1 MDFDELLNKY
11 LQLKEENQM
20 LRKVLERLNSLHDTD
35 FQKSNSDFLH
45 IEQQAI
51 ANPNKLEIFDK
62 KATEIVNKRSS
73 SAEKIEL
80 FMSLFRGRE
89 DVYANRWENKKQ
101 HTSGYSPA
109 CANEW
114 TPGICLK
121 PKIKCSACN
130 HKSYLKLDKQIIDNH
145 LRGNVVAG
153 VYPMLPDETCW
164 FLAIDFDDDGWKKD
178 ISALAEVCSKFEIP
192 VAIERSRSGNG
203 VHAWYFFDQP
213 VQASLA
219 RKFGSAM
226 LTYTMNQRHEITFKS
241 YDRFFP
247 NQDTM
252 PKGGFGNLI
261 ALPLQKAARENN
273 NSVFIDDDFQSYEDQ
288 WSFLSSIKK
297 LTEDNIES
305 LITKLWKG
313 NELGT
318 LKEDTEEKSK
328 PWETSKV
335 ILQNK
340 DFPDTVEIVKANM
353 LFIPKVG
360 ISQKALNRIKRL
372 AAFKNPEFYKA
383 QAMRLSTFN
392 KPRIISCADET
403 EDYLC
408 LPRGCETDLRN
419 LLKEINVKT
428 DLVCKTNTGRKID
441 VSFNGTLR
449 DDQPAAVGELLA
461 HNTGVLCGTTAFGKT
476 VAAIKII
483 AERKVNT
490 LILVN
495 KVSLVNQWKEK
506 LNEFLTINE
515 TVEPEKQSKTNHKNI
530 IGQIGDG
537 KQNRTGII
545 DIAIMQSLTRAGE
558 VKEYVKDYGMV
569 IVDECH
575 HVPAFS
581 FEMILKNVN
590 AEFVYGLS
598 ATPERKDGH
607 HPIIF
612 MHCGPIR
619 FRDDAKKQ
627 AEKRPF
633 EHYIIPR
640 FTGFR
645 IHSLTE
651 KTEKDWTINELYAAV
666 VTNETRNQQ
675 IIDDVIESHKNGRN
689 CLVLT
694 ERVEHVKILS
704 TEIGKTIP
712 VVISVTGG
720 MGIKETREILEKI
733 TTAPTDKP
741 IILVATGRFI
751 GEGFDEPRLD
761 TLFLAMPISWK
772 GTLQQY
778 AGRLHRLFAGKNE
791 VLIYDYADIH
801 VQVFEKMYNKRLSG
815 YASIGYK
822 AKGES
827 FANRKPSNE
836 NGNVDIIFDKSNFL
850 PVFSNDIL
858 NANSEILIVS
868 PFVTKRRTHQ
878 MMRELEIAL
887 DRKVNVTVV
896 TRPASDFTNKDLSSW
911 KEAVEQI
918 KTTNIHIIFKSN
930 IHQKF
935 AIFDQ
940 KIVWY
945 GSINLLSYG
954 SAEESMMRIESTK
967 IAYELIGSLEKIK
980 NDTA

>member
-1 MDFDELLNKY
+1 MEFDELMNKF
-11 LQLKEENQM
+11 LLLKEENQL
-20 LRKVLERLNSLHDTD
+20 LRKTIERLKSLHDIDFQESNTD
-35 FQKSNSDFLH
+35 FLYVG
-45 IEQQAI
+45 QQAI
-51 ANPNKLEIFDK
+51 ANTKESEIPK
-62 KATEIVNKRSS
+62 NEEKELVNKHSS
-73 SAEKIEL
+73 STEKIEL
-80 FMSLFRGRE
+80 FMSLFKGRE
-89 DVYANRWENKKQ
+89 DVYAKRWENKKQ
-101 HTSGYSPA
+101 QTSGYSPA

-114 TPGICLK
+114 AQGICLK

-130 HKSYLKLDKQIIDNH
+130 QKNYMKLDKQIIENH
-145 LRGNVVAG
+145 LRGNIVAG
-153 VYPMLPDETCW
+153 VYPLLTDETCW
-164 FLAIDFDDDGWKKD
+164 FLSIDFDDEGWKKD
-178 ISALAEVCSKFEIP
+178 IYVLRKVCSYFDIP
-192 VAIERSRSGNG
+192 VVVERSRSGNG
-203 VHAWYFFDQP
+203 AHAWFFFDQP
-213 VQASLA
+213 VQATLA

-226 LTYTMNQRHEITFKS
+226 LTYAMNQRHEIAFKS
-241 YDRFFP
+241 YDRLFP

-273 NSVFIDDDFQSYEDQ
+273 NSVFIDDDFKPYKDQ
-288 WSFLSSIKK
+288 WAYLSSIRR
-297 LTEDNIES
+297 LTKDNIES
-305 LITKLWKG
+305 LFAKLCKG

-318 LKEDTEEKSK
+318 LKEDTEEMPK

-335 ILQNK
+335 VLQNK
-340 DFPDTVEIVKANM
+340 DFPDSIEIVKANM
-353 LFIPKVG
+353 LFIPKAD

-383 QAMRLSTFN
+383 QAMRLSTFK
-392 KPRIISCADET
+392 KPRIISCSDET
-403 EDYLC
+403 EEYLC
-408 LPRGCETDLRN
+408 LPRGCENELKD
-419 LLKEINVKT
+419 LLKEINVKS
-428 DLVCKTNTGRKID
+428 DWVLKTNSGRQIEVTFK
-441 VSFNGTLR
+441 GTLR
-449 DDQPAAVGELLA
+449 DDQPTAVSEMLA

-483 AERKVNT
+483 AERKINT

-515 TVEPEKQSKTNHKNI
+515 AVESEKQSNKNPKNI

-537 KQNRTGII
+537 KQIRTGII
-545 DIAIMQSLTRAGE
+545 DIAIMQSLTRMGE
-558 VKEYVKDYGMV
+558 VKEFVKDYGMV

-612 MHCGPIR
+612 MHCGPVR

-640 FTGFR
+640 FTSFR
-645 IHSLTE
+645 IHSLNE

-675 IIDDVIESHKNGRN
+675 IIDDVIECHKNGRN

-712 VVISVTGG
+712 DVISVTGG
-720 MGIKETREILEKI
+720 MGTKETRKTLEKI
-733 TTAPTDKP
+733 TTAPADKP
-741 IILVATGRFI
+741 IVLVASGRFI

-791 VLIYDYADIH
+791 ALIYDYVDIH
-801 VQVFEKMYNKRLSG
+801 VQVFEKMYNRRLSG

-822 AKGES
+822 AKGEN
-827 FANRKPSNE
+827 FANLKKTND

-850 PVFSNDIL
+850 PVFLNDIL
-858 NANSEILIVS
+858 NARNEILIVS
-868 PFVTKRRTHQ
+868 PFVTKRRTQQ
-878 MMRELEIAL
+878 MVQELDFAIAI
-887 DRKVNVTVV
+887 KVNITVV

-911 KEAVEQI
+911 NDAIEQL
-918 KTTNIHIIFKSN
+918 KTANIHLVFKSN

-945 GSINLLSYG
+945 GSINLFSYG
-954 SAEESMMRIESTK
+954 AAEESMMRIESTK
-967 IAYELIGSLEKIK
+967 IAYELIGSLEKI
-980 NDTA
+980 

>member
-11 LQLKEENQM
+11 LLLKEENQM
-20 LRKVLERLNSLHDTD
+20 LRKTIERLKSEHGSGLEASKNNSLLIEEQPVDINIL
-35 FQKSNSDFLH
+35 SEISDK
-45 IEQQAI
+45 ES
-51 ANPNKLEIFDK
+51 K
-62 KATEIVNKRSS
+62 EIVNKYS
-73 SAEKIEL
+73 SAIEKIEL
-80 FMSLFRGRE
+80 YMSLFRGRE
-89 DVYANRWENKKQ
+89 DIYAKRWENKKLQ
-101 HTSGYSPA
+101 SSGYSPA
-109 CANEW
+109 CSNEW
-114 TPGICLK
+114 VPGICLK
-121 PKIKCSACN
+121 PKIKCSVCN
-130 HKSYLKLDKQIIDNH
+130 HKDYLELNKQVIENH
-145 LRGNVVAG
+145 LRGNIVAG
-153 VYPMLPDETCW
+153 VYPLLTDETCW
-164 FLAIDFDDDGWKKD
+164 FLAIDFDDEGWKKD
-178 ISALAEVCSKFEIP
+178 ISVLRKVCSQFDIP
-192 VAIERSRSGNG
+192 VVMERSRSGNG
-203 VHAWYFFDQP
+203 AHAWFFFDQP
-213 VQASLA
+213 VKATAA

-226 LTYTMNQRHEITFKS
+226 LTYAMNQRHEIAFKS
-241 YDRFFP
+241 YDRLFP

-273 NSVFIDDDFQSYEDQ
+273 NSIFIDDDFQSYEDQ

-305 LITKLWKG
+305 LIAKLWKG

-353 LFIPKVG
+353 LFIPKAG

-408 LPRGCETDLRN
+408 LPRGCENDLKD

-428 DLVCKTNTGRKID
+428 DWVFKTNPGRQIGVIFK
-441 VSFNGTLR
+441 GTLR
-449 DDQPAAVGELLA
+449 DDQPKAVSELLA
-461 HNTGVLCGTTAFGKT
+461 NNTGVLCGTTAFGKT

-515 TVEPEKQSKTNHKNI
+515 TLNQEKQSNKNHKNI

-537 KQNRTGII
+537 KQIRTGII
-545 DIAIMQSLTRAGE
+545 DIAIMQSLTRMGE
-558 VKEYVKDYGMV
+558 VKEFVKDYGMV

-590 AEFVYGLS
+590 AEFIYGLS

-607 HPIIF
+607 HPIIY

-640 FTGFR
+640 FTSFR
-645 IHSLTE
+645 IHSLSE

-675 IIDDVIESHKNGRN
+675 ITNDVIECQKNGRN

-694 ERVEHVKILS
+694 ERIEHVRILS

-712 VVISVTGG
+712 DVISVTGG
-720 MGIKETREILEKI
+720 MGTKETRETLERI
-733 TTAPTDKP
+733 TTAQTDKP
-741 IILVATGRFI
+741 IVLVASGRFI

-791 VLIYDYADIH
+791 VLIYDYVDIH
-801 VQVFEKMYNKRLSG
+801 VQVFEKMYNRRLSG

-822 AKGES
+822 AKGEI
-827 FANRKPSNE
+827 FANQKPSHENE
-836 NGNVDIIFDKSNFL
+836 NVDIIFDKSNFL

-858 NANSEILIVS
+858 NASNEILIVS
-868 PFVTKRRTHQ
+868 PFVTKRRTQ
-878 MMRELEIAL
+878 QIMQELEIAL
-887 DRKVNVTVV
+887 VNKVNVTVV
-896 TRPASDFTNKDLSSW
+896 TRPDSDFTNNDLSSW
-911 KEAVEQI
+911 NDAIEQL
-918 KTTNIHIIFKSN
+918 KMAGIHIVFKSN

-967 IAYELIGSLEKIK
+967 IAYELIGSLEKK
-980 NDTA
+980 

>member
-11 LQLKEENQM
+11 LLLKEENQM
-20 LRKVLERLNSLHDTD
+20 LRKTIEWLKSEHDKGLPEINDNSLP
-35 FQKSNSDFLH
+35 
-45 IEQQAI
+45 IEQQSFNI
-51 ANPNKLEIFDK
+51 NEEPVVQNVEGLKTINKY
-62 KATEIVNKRSS
+62 SS

-89 DVYANRWENKKQ
+89 DVYAKRWENKKQ
-101 HTSGYSPA
+101 NTSGYSPA

-114 TPGICLK
+114 APGMCLK
-121 PKIKCSACN
+121 PKIKCSVCN
-130 HKSYLKLDKQIIDNH
+130 HKDYLELNKQVIENH
-145 LRGNVVAG
+145 LLGNIVAG
-153 VYPMLPDETCW
+153 VYPLLSDETCW

-178 ISALAEVCSKFEIP
+178 ISALRKVCSQFDIP
-192 VAIERSRSGNG
+192 VAVERSRSGNG
-203 VHAWYFFDQP
+203 AHAWYFFDQP

-219 RKFGSAM
+219 RKFGSAL
-226 LTYTMNQRHEITFKS
+226 LTYAMNQRHEITFKS
-241 YDRFFP
+241 YDRLFP

-261 ALPLQKAARENN
+261 ALPLQKAARENH
-273 NSVFIDDDFQSYEDQ
+273 NSVFIDDEFQPYPDQ
-288 WSFLSSIKK
+288 WAFMSSIRK
-297 LTEDNIES
+297 LTENNIET
-305 LITKLWKG
+305 LISILCKG
-313 NELGT
+313 NELGI
-318 LKEDTEEKSK
+318 LKEDAEEMPK

-335 ILQNK
+335 VLQNK
-340 DFPDTVEIVKANM
+340 DFPDTIEILKANM
-353 LFIPKVG
+353 LFIPKAG

-408 LPRGCETDLRN
+408 LPRGCETELRD

-428 DLVCKTNTGRKID
+428 DWVCRTNTGRKID

-449 DDQPAAVGELLA
+449 DDQPVAVGELLA
-461 HNTGVLCGTTAFGKT
+461 HNNGVLCGTTAFGKT

-506 LNEFLTINE
+506 LTEFLTINE
-515 TVEPEKQSKTNHKNI
+515 SVDIEKQSSKNHKNI

-537 KQNRTGII
+537 KQTRKGII
-545 DIAIMQSLTRAGE
+545 DIAIMQSLTREGE
-558 VKEYVKDYGMV
+558 VNEFVKDYGMV

-590 AEFVYGLS
+590 AEFIYGLS

-633 EHYIIPR
+633 EHFIIPR
-640 FTGFR
+640 FTSFR
-645 IHSLTE
+645 IHSLNE
-651 KTEKDWTINELYAAV
+651 KKEKDWTIQELYFAV
-666 VTNETRNQQ
+666 VSNEIRNQQ
-675 IIDDVIESHKNGRN
+675 ITDDVIECYKNGRN

-694 ERVEHVKILS
+694 ERIEHVKMLS
-704 TEIGKTIP
+704 SEMGKTIP
-712 VVISVTGG
+712 DVISITGG
-720 MGIKETREILEKI
+720 MGAKETRETLAKI
-733 TTAPTDKP
+733 SGTPSNKSL
-741 IILVATGRFI
+741 IVVATGRFI

-778 AGRLHRLFAGKNE
+778 AGRLHRLFEGKNE
-791 VLIYDYADIH
+791 VLIYDYVDIH
-801 VQVFEKMYNKRLSG
+801 VQVFEKMYNRRLSG
-815 YASIGYK
+815 YSSIGYK
-822 AKGES
+822 VKGET
-827 FANRKPSNE
+827 FTNQKPSDE
-836 NGNVDIIFDKSNFL
+836 NVDIIFDKSNFL
-850 PVFSNDIL
+850 PVFLKDIL
-858 NANSEILIVS
+858 NVTSEILIVS
-868 PFVTKRRTHQ
+868 PFITKKRTQQ
-878 MMRELEIAL
+878 MIKELDFAIAN
-887 DRKVNVTVV
+887 KANITIV

-911 KEAVEQI
+911 KDAIEHL
-918 KTTNIHIIFKSN
+918 KTAGIHLVFKSN

-967 IAYELIGSLEKIK
+967 IAYELIGSLEKK
-980 NDTA
+980 

>member
-1 MDFDELLNKY
+1 MLNKY
-11 LQLKEENQM
+11 LRLKEENQM
-20 LRKVLERLNSLHDTD
+20 LRKTIERLKSKHDKELPEINDNSLPT
-35 FQKSNSDFLH
+35 
-45 IEQQAI
+45 EQQSFNI
-51 ANPNKLEIFDK
+51 NEEPVVQNVDKLKTINKY
-62 KATEIVNKRSS
+62 SS
-73 SAEKIEL
+73 SPEKVEL
-80 FMSLFRGRE
+80 YMSLFRGRE
-89 DVYANRWENKKQ
+89 DVYAKRWENKKLK
-101 HTSGYSPA
+101 TSGYSPA

-114 TPGICLK
+114 VPGVCLK
-121 PKIKCSACN
+121 PKIKCSICK
-130 HKSYLKLDKQIIDNH
+130 HKDYLELNKQVIENH
-145 LRGNVVAG
+145 LLGNIVAG
-153 VYPMLPDETCW
+153 VYPLLTDETCW
-164 FLAIDFDDDGWKKD
+164 FLAIDFDDEGWKKD
-178 ISALAEVCSKFEIP
+178 ISVLRKVCLQFEIP

-203 VHAWYFFDQP
+203 AHAWFFFEQP
-213 VQASLA
+213 LQASLV
-219 RKFGSAM
+219 RKFGSAI
-226 LTYTMNQRHEITFKS
+226 LTFAMNQRHEITFKS
-241 YDRFFP
+241 YDRLFP

-261 ALPLQKAARENN
+261 ALPMQKAARENN
-273 NSVFIDDDFQSYEDQ
+273 NSVFIDEDFQPHPDQ
-288 WSFLSSIKK
+288 WAFLFSIRK
-297 LTEDNIES
+297 LTDDSIET
-305 LITKLWKG
+305 LIAKLCKG

-318 LKEDTEEKSK
+318 LKEDVEEKTK

-340 DFPDTVEIVKANM
+340 DFPETVEIVKVNM
-353 LFIPKVG
+353 LFITKAG
-360 ISQKALNRIKRL
+360 ISQKALNRMKRM

-383 QAMRLSTFN
+383 QAMRLSTFD
-392 KPRIISCADET
+392 KPRVISCADET

-408 LPRGCETDLRN
+408 LPRGCENDLID

-428 DLVCKTNTGRKID
+428 EWVFKTNSGRLID
-441 VSFNGTLR
+441 VTFKGTLR
-449 DDQPAAVGELLA
+449 DDQPAAVSELLA
-461 HNTGVLCGTTAFGKT
+461 NNTGVLCGTTAFGKT
-476 VAAIKII
+476 VAAINII

-506 LNEFLTINE
+506 LTEFLTIRE
-515 TVEPEKQSKTNHKNI
+515 SREPEKQSNKNLKNF
-530 IGQIGDG
+530 IGQIGNG
-537 KQNRTGII
+537 KQIRTGII
-545 DIAIMQSLTRAGE
+545 DIAIMQSLTRMGE
-558 VKEYVKDYGMV
+558 VKEFVKDYGMV

-640 FTGFR
+640 FTSIR
-645 IHSLTE
+645 IHSLNE
-651 KTEKDWTINELYAAV
+651 KAEKDLTINELYATV
-666 VTNETRNQQ
+666 VTNESRNQQ
-675 IIDDVIESHKNGRN
+675 ITDDVIECHKNGRN

-712 VVISVTGG
+712 DVISITGG
-720 MGIKETREILEKI
+720 MGTKETREILEKI
-733 TTAPTDKP
+733 TSAPIDKP
-741 IILVATGRFI
+741 IVLVATGRFI

-778 AGRLHRLFAGKNE
+778 AGRLHRLFTGKKE
-791 VLIYDYADIH
+791 VLIYDYIDIH
-801 VQVFEKMYNKRLSG
+801 VHVFEKMYNRRLSG
-815 YASIGYK
+815 YSSIGYK
-822 AKGES
+822 AKGEI
-827 FANRKPSNE
+827 FENYNKKND

-858 NANSEILIVS
+858 NASNEILIVS
-868 PFVTKRRTHQ
+868 PFVTKRRTQQ
-878 MMRELEIAL
+878 MIQELNFAIAN
-887 DRKVNVTVV
+887 KANITVV
-896 TRPASDFTNKDLSSW
+896 TRPDSDFPNKDLSLW
-911 KEAVEQI
+911 NDGI
-918 KTTNIHIIFKSN
+918 KQLKTAGIYLVFKSN

-967 IAYELIGSLEKIK
+967 IAYELIGSLEKKQII
-980 NDTA
+980 AL

>member
-11 LQLKEENQM
+11 LLLKEENQM
-20 LRKVLERLNSLHDTD
+20 LRKNIERLKSLHD
-35 FQKSNSDFLH
+35 SNLQESNTDFLH
-45 IEQQAI
+45 IEQPTI
-51 ANPNKLEIFDK
+51 TNTKESEIPK
-62 KATEIVNKRSS
+62 IEAKVIVSKHSAV
-73 SAEKIEL
+73 AEKIEL
-80 FMSLFRGRE
+80 FMSLFKGRE
-89 DVYANRWENKKQ
+89 DVYAKRWENKKQ
-101 HTSGYSPA
+101 QTSGYSPV

-114 TPGICLK
+114 VPGICLK
-121 PKIKCSACN
+121 PKIKCSVCN
-130 HKSYLKLDKQIIDNH
+130 HKEYLALDKLVIENH
-145 LRGNVVAG
+145 LRGIMVAG
-153 VYPMLPDETCW
+153 VYPLLSDETCW

-178 ISALAEVCSKFEIP
+178 ISALRKVCSQFDIP
-192 VAIERSRSGNG
+192 LAIERSRSGNG
-203 VHAWYFFDQP
+203 AHAWYFFDQP
-213 VQASLA
+213 LQASLA
-219 RKFGSAM
+219 RKFGSAL
-226 LTYTMNQRHEITFKS
+226 LTYAMNQRHEITFKS
-241 YDRFFP
+241 YDRLFP

-261 ALPLQKAARENN
+261 SLPLQKAARENH
-273 NSVFIDDDFQSYEDQ
+273 NSVFIDDEFQPYPDQ
-288 WSFLSSIKK
+288 WAFMSSIRK
-297 LTEDNIES
+297 LTENNIET
-305 LITKLWKG
+305 LISILCKG
-313 NELGT
+313 NELGI
-318 LKEDTEEKSK
+318 LKEDAEEMPK

-335 ILQNK
+335 VLQNK
-340 DFPDTVEIVKANM
+340 DFPDTIEIVKANM
-353 LFIPKVG
+353 LFIPKAG

-408 LPRGCETDLRN
+408 LPRGCETELRY
-419 LLKEINVKT
+419 LLKEINVRT
-428 DLVCKTNTGRKID
+428 DWVCRTNAGRKID
-441 VSFNGTLR
+441 VNFNGTLR
-449 DDQPAAVGELLA
+449 DDQPVAVGELLA

-483 AERKVNT
+483 AEIKVNT

-506 LNEFLTINE
+506 LTEFLTFNE
-515 TVEPEKQSKTNHKNI
+515 SVDTEKQPSKNHNYN

-537 KQNRTGII
+537 KQIRTGII
-545 DIAIMQSLTRAGE
+545 DIAIMQSLTRMGE
-558 VKEYVKDYGMV
+558 VKEFVKDYGMV

-581 FEMILKNVN
+581 FEMILKNAN

-633 EHYIIPR
+633 EHFIIPR
-640 FTGFR
+640 FTSFR
-645 IHSLTE
+645 IHSLNE

-666 VTNETRNQQ
+666 VTNESRNQQ
-675 IIDDVIESHKNGRN
+675 ITDDVIECHKNGRN

-712 VVISVTGG
+712 DVISITGG
-720 MGIKETREILEKI
+720 MGTKETRETLERI

-741 IILVATGRFI
+741 IILVASGRFI

-778 AGRLHRLFAGKNE
+778 AGRLHRLFEGKNE
-791 VLIYDYADIH
+791 VLIYDYVDIH
-801 VQVFEKMYNKRLSG
+801 VQVFEKMYNRRLSG
-815 YASIGYK
+815 YSSIGYK
-822 AKGES
+822 VKGET
-827 FANRKPSNE
+827 FTNQKPSDE
-836 NGNVDIIFDKSNFL
+836 NVDIIFDKSNFL
-850 PVFSNDIL
+850 PVFLKDIL
-858 NANSEILIVS
+858 NVTSEILIVS
-868 PFVTKRRTHQ
+868 PFITIKRTQQ
-878 MMRELEIAL
+878 MIKELDFAIAN
-887 DRKVNVTVV
+887 KVNITIV

-911 KEAVEQI
+911 KDAIEQL
-918 KTTNIHIIFKSN
+918 KTAGIHLVFKSN

-935 AIFDQ
+935 SIFDQ

-967 IAYELIGSLEKIK
+967 IAYELIGSLEKK
-980 NDTA
+980 

>member
-1 MDFDELLNKY
+1 MNFEELLNKY
-11 LQLKEENQM
+11 LLLKEENQM
-20 LRKVLERLNSLHDTD
+20 LRKTIERLKSEHCSGLEASDNNSLLVEKQPVD
-35 FQKSNSDFLH
+35 FTIQS
-45 IEQQAI
+45 
-51 ANPNKLEIFDK
+51 EIPDK
-62 KATEIVNKRSS
+62 GAKEIVNKYS
-73 SAEKIEL
+73 SANEKIEL
-80 FMSLFRGRE
+80 YMSLFRGRE
-89 DVYANRWENKKQ
+89 DIYAKRWENKKLQ
-101 HTSGYSPA
+101 SSGYSPA
-109 CANEW
+109 CGNEW
-114 TPGICLK
+114 VPGICLK
-121 PKIKCSACN
+121 PKIKCSVCN
-130 HKSYLKLDKQIIDNH
+130 RKDYLELNNQVIENH
-145 LRGNVVAG
+145 LRGNIVAG
-153 VYPMLPDETCW
+153 VYPMLTDETCL
-164 FLAIDFDDDGWKKD
+164 FLAIDFDDEGWKKD
-178 ISALAEVCSKFEIP
+178 ISVLRKVCLQFDIP
-192 VAIERSRSGNG
+192 FAVERSRSGNG
-203 VHAWYFFDQP
+203 AHAWFFFDQP
-213 VQASLA
+213 VQATLA

-226 LTYTMNQRHEITFKS
+226 LTYAMNQRHEITFKS
-241 YDRFFP
+241 YDRLFP

-252 PKGGFGNLI
+252 PRGGFGNLI

-273 NSVFIDDDFQSYEDQ
+273 NSVFIDDDFKPYEDQ
-288 WSFLSSIKK
+288 WAFLSSIRN
-297 LTEDNIES
+297 LTEDNIDT
-305 LITKLWKG
+305 IIAKLCKG

-318 LKEDTEEKSK
+318 LKEDTEEKPK
-328 PWETSKV
+328 PWETNIV

-340 DFPDTVEIVKANM
+340 DFPDAIEIVKANM
-353 LFIPKVG
+353 LFIPKAG

-408 LPRGCETDLRN
+408 LPRGCENDLKE

-428 DLVCKTNTGRKID
+428 DWVCKTNPGRQID
-441 VSFNGTLR
+441 VTFNGTLR
-449 DDQPAAVGELLA
+449 DDQPVAVGELLA
-461 HNTGVLCGTTAFGKT
+461 NNTGVLCGTTAFGKT
-476 VAAIKII
+476 VASIKII

-506 LNEFLTINE
+506 LTEFLTINE
-515 TVEPEKQSKTNHKNI
+515 TVASEEQFNKNHKII

-537 KQNRTGII
+537 KQIRTGII
-545 DIAIMQSLTRAGE
+545 DIAIMQSLTRMGE
-558 VKEYVKDYGMV
+558 VKEFVKDYGMV

-640 FTGFR
+640 FTNFR
-645 IHSLTE
+645 IHSLNE
-651 KTEKDWTINELYAAV
+651 KAEKDLTIQELYSAL
-666 VTNETRNQQ
+666 VTNEIRNQQ
-675 IIDDVIESHKNGRN
+675 ITDDVIECFKNGRN

-694 ERVEHVKILS
+694 ERVEHVKFLS

-712 VVISVTGG
+712 DVISVTGG
-720 MGIKETREILEKI
+720 MGTKETRITLERI
-733 TTAPTDKP
+733 TSAPTDKP
-741 IILVATGRFI
+741 IVLVASGRFI

-791 VLIYDYADIH
+791 VLIYDYVDIH
-801 VQVFEKMYNKRLSG
+801 VQVFEKMYNRRLSG

-822 AKGES
+822 AKGEI
-827 FANRKPSNE
+827 FANQKPPNE
-836 NGNVDIIFDKSNFL
+836 NENVDIIFDKRNFL

-858 NANSEILIVS
+858 NASNEILIVS
-868 PFVTKRRTHQ
+868 PFVTKRRTQQ
-878 MMRELEIAL
+878 MIQELEIAFAH
-887 DRKVNVTVV
+887 KVNVTVV

-911 KEAVEQI
+911 NDAIEHLKMAGI
-918 KTTNIHIIFKSN
+918 YLIFKAN

-940 KIVWY
+940 KMVWY
-945 GSINLLSYG
+945 GSINLFSYG
-954 SAEESMMRIESTK
+954 SAEESMMRIVSTK
-967 IAYELIGSLEKIK
+967 IAYELIGSLEK
-980 NDTA
+980 

>member
-1 MDFDELLNKY
+1 MDFDELLKKY
-11 LQLKEENQM
+11 FLLEEENQM
-20 LRKVLERLNSLHDTD
+20 LRKTIERLKSLHDSN
-35 FQKSNSDFLH
+35 FQESNTDFLH

-51 ANPNKLEIFDK
+51 AKIKESEIPINEANEIINKHS
-62 KATEIVNKRSS
+62 A

-80 FMSLFRGRE
+80 FMSLFRGRQ
-89 DVYANRWENKKQ
+89 DIFAKRWENKKQ
-101 HTSGYSPA
+101 QTSGYSPA

-114 TPGICLK
+114 TSGICLK
-121 PKIKCSACN
+121 PKIKCSVCN
-130 HKSYLKLDKQIIDNH
+130 HKDYLELNKQVIENH
-145 LRGNVVAG
+145 LRGNIVAG
-153 VYPMLPDETCW
+153 VYPLLTDETCW
-164 FLAIDFDDDGWKKD
+164 FLAIDFDDEDWKKD
-178 ISALAEVCSKFEIP
+178 ISALRKVCTQFDIP

-203 VHAWYFFDQP
+203 VHAWYFFEQP

-241 YDRFFP
+241 YDRLFP

-261 ALPLQKAARENN
+261 ALPLQKAARENS
-273 NSVFIDDDFQSYEDQ
+273 NSVFIDNEFQPHKDQ
-288 WSFLSSIKK
+288 WAFLSSLRK
-297 LTEDNIES
+297 LTEDNIEN
-305 LITKLWKG
+305 LIAKLCKG

-335 ILQNK
+335 VLQNK
-340 DFPDTVEIVKANM
+340 DFPDSIEIVKANM
-353 LFIPKVG
+353 LFILKVG

-408 LPRGCETDLRN
+408 LPRGCETELRD

-428 DLVCKTNTGRKID
+428 DWVFKTNAGRKID

-449 DDQPAAVGELLA
+449 DDQPAAVVELLA

-506 LNEFLTINE
+506 LTEFLTINE
-515 TVEPEKQSKTNHKNI
+515 TLDPEKQSKKNHKNI

-704 TEIGKTIP
+704 AEIGKTIP
-712 VVISVTGG
+712 DLISVTGG
-720 MGIKETREILEKI
+720 MGTKEIRKTLEKI
-733 TTAPTDKP
+733 TSAPTDKP

-778 AGRLHRLFAGKNE
+778 AGRLHRLFEGKNE
-791 VLIYDYADIH
+791 VLIYDYVDIH
-801 VQVFEKMYNKRLSG
+801 VQVFEKMYNRRLSG

-822 AKGES
+822 AKGEI
-827 FANRKPSNE
+827 FANQKPSNE
-836 NGNVDIIFDKSNFL
+836 NVDIIFDKSSFL

-858 NANSEILIVS
+858 NVSSEILIVS
-868 PFVTKRRTHQ
+868 PFVTKRRTQQ
-878 MMRELEIAL
+878 MILDLEIVLAN
-887 DRKVNVTVV
+887 KVKITLV
-896 TRPASDFTNKDLSSW
+896 TRPAQDFIGKDLSSW
-911 KEAVEQI
+911 NDALIQLKA
-918 KTTNIHIIFKSN
+918 KGIHLIFKSN
-930 IHQKF
+930 FHQKF

-967 IAYELIGSLEKIK
+967 IAYELIVSLEKK
-980 NDTA
+980 

>member
-1 MDFDELLNKY
+1 MEFDELMNKF
-11 LQLKEENQM
+11 LLLKEENQL
-20 LRKVLERLNSLHDTD
+20 LRKTIERLKSLHDIDFQESNTD
-35 FQKSNSDFLH
+35 FLY
-45 IEQQAI
+45 IGQQAI
-51 ANPNKLEIFDK
+51 ANTKESEIPK
-62 KATEIVNKRSS
+62 NEEKELVNKHSS
-73 SAEKIEL
+73 STEKIEL
-80 FMSLFRGRE
+80 FMSLFKGRE
-89 DVYANRWENKKQ
+89 DVYAKRWENKKL

-114 TPGICLK
+114 APGICLK

-130 HKSYLKLDKQIIDNH
+130 QKNYMKLDKQIIENH
-145 LRGNVVAG
+145 LRGNIVAG
-153 VYPMLPDETCW
+153 VYPLLTDETCW
-164 FLAIDFDDDGWKKD
+164 FLSIDFDDEGWKKD
-178 ISALAEVCSKFEIP
+178 ISVLRKVCSYFDIP
-192 VAIERSRSGNG
+192 VVVERSRSGNG
-203 VHAWYFFDQP
+203 AHAWFFFDQP
-213 VQASLA
+213 VQATLA

-226 LTYTMNQRHEITFKS
+226 LTYAMNQRHEIAFKS
-241 YDRFFP
+241 YDRLFP

-273 NSVFIDDDFQSYEDQ
+273 NSVFIDDDFKPYKDQ
-288 WSFLSSIKK
+288 WAYLSSIRR
-297 LTEDNIES
+297 LTKDNIES
-305 LITKLWKG
+305 LFAKLCKG

-318 LKEDTEEKSK
+318 LKEDTEEMLK

-335 ILQNK
+335 VLQNK
-340 DFPDTVEIVKANM
+340 DFPDSIEIVKANM
-353 LFIPKVG
+353 LFIPKAD

-383 QAMRLSTFN
+383 QAMRLSTFK
-392 KPRIISCADET
+392 KPRIISCSDET
-403 EDYLC
+403 EEYLC
-408 LPRGCETDLRN
+408 LPRGCENELKD
-419 LLKEINVKT
+419 LLKEINVKS
-428 DLVCKTNTGRKID
+428 DWVLKTNSGRQIEVTFK
-441 VSFNGTLR
+441 GTLR
-449 DDQPAAVGELLA
+449 DDQPVAVSEMLA

-506 LNEFLTINE
+506 LTEFLTINE
-515 TVEPEKQSKTNHKNI
+515 TVEPEKQSNKNLKNL
-530 IGQIGDG
+530 IGQIGNG
-537 KQNRTGII
+537 KQIRTGII
-545 DIAIMQSLTRAGE
+545 DIAIMQSLTRMGE
-558 VKEYVKDYGMV
+558 VKEFVKDYGMV

-612 MHCGPIR
+612 MHCGPVR

-640 FTGFR
+640 FTSFR
-645 IHSLTE
+645 IYSLNE
-651 KTEKDWTINELYAAV
+651 KIEKDWTINELYAAV

-675 IIDDVIESHKNGRN
+675 IIDDVIECHKNGRN

-712 VVISVTGG
+712 DVISVTGG
-720 MGIKETREILEKI
+720 MGTKETRKTLEKI
-733 TTAPTDKP
+733 TTAPADKP
-741 IILVATGRFI
+741 IVLVASGRFI

-791 VLIYDYADIH
+791 ALIYDYVDIH
-801 VQVFEKMYNKRLSG
+801 VQVFEKMYNRRLSG

-822 AKGES
+822 AKGEN
-827 FANRKPSNE
+827 FANLKKTND

-850 PVFSNDIL
+850 PVFLNDIL
-858 NANSEILIVS
+858 YARNEILIVS
-868 PFVTKRRTHQ
+868 PFVTKRRTQQ
-878 MMRELEIAL
+878 MIHELEITLAN
-887 DRKVNVTVV
+887 KVNVTVV

-911 KEAVEQI
+911 NDAIEQL
-918 KTTNIHIIFKSN
+918 KTAGIHLVFKSN

-945 GSINLLSYG
+945 GSINLFSYG
-954 SAEESMMRIESTK
+954 AAEESMMRIESTK
-967 IAYELIGSLEKIK
+967 IAYELIGSLEKI
-980 NDTA
+980 

>member
-1 MDFDELLNKY
+1 MLNKY
-11 LQLKEENQM
+11 LLLKEENQM
-20 LRKVLERLNSLHDTD
+20 LRKTIEWLKSEHDKGLLEINDNYLP
-35 FQKSNSDFLH
+35 
-45 IEQQAI
+45 IEQQSLI
-51 ANPNKLEIFDK
+51 INEKLVVPNVDGLKTI
-62 KATEIVNKRSS
+62 NKYSTS
-73 SAEKIEL
+73 VEKIEL

-89 DVYANRWENKKQ
+89 DVYAKRWENKKLK
-101 HTSGYSPA
+101 TSGYSPA

-114 TPGICLK
+114 VPGVCLK
-121 PKIKCSACN
+121 PKIKCSVCN
-130 HKSYLKLDKQIIDNH
+130 DKDYPELNKQVIENH
-145 LRGNVVAG
+145 LLGKVVAG
-153 VYPMLPDETCW
+153 VYPLLTDETCW
-164 FLAIDFDDDGWKKD
+164 FLAIDFDDEGWKKD
-178 ISALAEVCSKFEIP
+178 ISVLRKVCSQFDIP
-192 VAIERSRSGNG
+192 VVVERSRSGNG
-203 VHAWYFFDQP
+203 AHAWFFFDQP
-213 VQASLA
+213 VQAILA
-219 RKFGSAM
+219 RKFGSAI
-226 LTYTMNQRHEITFKS
+226 LTFAMNQRHEIKFKS
-241 YDRFFP
+241 YDRLFP

-261 ALPLQKAARENN
+261 ALPLQKAARDNN
-273 NSVFIDDDFQSYEDQ
+273 NSVFIDDDLVPYGDQ
-288 WSFLSSIKK
+288 WAYLSSIRK
-297 LTEDNIES
+297 LTENNIES
-305 LITKLWKG
+305 LIAKLCKG

-318 LKEDTEEKSK
+318 LKEDVEEKIK

-340 DFPDTVEIVKANM
+340 DFPETIEIVKANM
-353 LFIPKVG
+353 LFIPKAG
-360 ISQKALNRIKRL
+360 ISQKALNRMKQL

-392 KPRIISCADET
+392 KPRVISCADEID
-403 EDYLC
+403 EYLC
-408 LPRGCETDLRN
+408 LPRGCENDLID
-419 LLKEINVKT
+419 LLKETNVKT
-428 DLVCKTNTGRKID
+428 DWIFKTNSGRQID
-441 VSFNGTLR
+441 VTFKGTLR
-449 DDQPAAVGELLA
+449 DDQPAAVSELLA
-461 HNTGVLCGTTAFGKT
+461 NKTGVLCGTTAFGKT
-476 VAAIKII
+476 VAAINII

-506 LNEFLTINE
+506 LTEFLTISKNL
-515 TVEPEKQSKTNHKNI
+515 EPEQQSNKNLKNF

-537 KQNRTGII
+537 KQIRTGII
-545 DIAIMQSLTRAGE
+545 DIAIMQSLTRMRE
-558 VKEYVKDYGMV
+558 VKEFVKDYGMV

-640 FTGFR
+640 FTSFR
-645 IHSLTE
+645 IHSLNE
-651 KTEKDWTINELYAAV
+651 KAEKDWTINDLYAAL

-675 IIDDVIESHKNGRN
+675 ITDDVVECYKNGRN

-694 ERVEHVKILS
+694 ERIEHVKILS
-704 TEIGKTIP
+704 TEIGKIIP
-712 VVISVTGG
+712 DVISVTGG
-720 MGIKETREILEKI
+720 MGTKETREILEKI
-733 TTAPTDKP
+733 TTAPVDKP
-741 IILVATGRFI
+741 IVLVASGRFI

-791 VLIYDYADIH
+791 VLIYDYVDIH
-801 VQVFEKMYNKRLSG
+801 VQVFEKMYNRRLSG

-822 AKGES
+822 AQGEI
-827 FANRKPSNE
+827 FANHKKTADNE
-836 NGNVDIIFDKSNFL
+836 NVDIIFDKSNFL
-850 PVFSNDIL
+850 PVFSNDIM
-858 NANSEILIVS
+858 NANNEILIVS
-868 PFVTKRRTHQ
+868 PFVTKRRTQQ
-878 MMRELEIAL
+878 MIKELEIVTAN
-887 DRKVNVTVV
+887 KVNVTVI
-896 TRPASDFTNKDLSSW
+896 TRPASDFKNRDLSSW
-911 KEAVEQI
+911 NDSIEQL
-918 KTTNIHIIFKSN
+918 KMTNIHIIFKSN

-954 SAEESMMRIESTK
+954 SAEESMMRINSTK
-967 IAYELIGSLEKIK
+967 IAYELNDSMEK
-980 NDTA
+980 T

>member
-1 MDFDELLNKY
+1 MDFDELLIKY
-11 LQLKEENQM
+11 LLLKEENQM
-20 LRKVLERLNSLHDTD
+20 LRKTIERLKSEHDKGLEECNDNSLLIEKQPVDITI
-35 FQKSNSDFLH
+35 QSEISDKG
-45 IEQQAI
+45 A
-51 ANPNKLEIFDK
+51 K
-62 KATEIVNKRSS
+62 EIVNKYS
-73 SAEKIEL
+73 SAIEKIEL
-80 FMSLFRGRE
+80 YMSLFRGRE
-89 DVYANRWENKKQ
+89 DIYAKRWENKKLQ
-101 HTSGYSPA
+101 SSGYSPA

-114 TPGICLK
+114 VPGICLK
-121 PKIKCSACN
+121 PKIKCSVCN
-130 HKSYLKLDKQIIDNH
+130 HKDYPELNKQVIENH
-145 LRGNVVAG
+145 LRGNIVAG
-153 VYPMLPDETCW
+153 VYPLLTDETCW
-164 FLAIDFDDDGWKKD
+164 FLAIDFDDEGWEKD
-178 ISALAEVCSKFEIP
+178 ISVLRKVCLQFEIS

-203 VHAWYFFDQP
+203 AHAWFFFDQP
-213 VQASLA
+213 LQASLV
-219 RKFGSAM
+219 RKFGSAI
-226 LTYTMNQRHEITFKS
+226 LTFAMNQRHEIKFKS
-241 YDRFFP
+241 YDRLFP

-261 ALPLQKAARENN
+261 ALPLQKAARKNN
-273 NSVFIDDDFQSYEDQ
+273 NSVFIDDDFKHYEDQ
-288 WSFLSSIKK
+288 WAFLASIRK

-305 LITKLWKG
+305 LIAKLCKG

-318 LKEDTEEKSK
+318 LKEDTEEKLK

-335 ILQNK
+335 ILQKK
-340 DFPDTVEIVKANM
+340 DFPDVIEIVKANM
-353 LFIPKVG
+353 LYIPKAD

-403 EDYLC
+403 EEYLC
-408 LPRGCETDLRN
+408 LPRGCENDLKD

-428 DLVCKTNTGRKID
+428 GWVFKTNIGRKID
-441 VSFNGTLR
+441 VTFKGTLR
-449 DDQPAAVGELLA
+449 DDQPAAVSELLA
-461 HNTGVLCGTTAFGKT
+461 NNTGVLCGTTAFGKT
-476 VAAIKII
+476 VVAIKII

-495 KVSLVNQWKEK
+495 KVSLVNQWKDK

-515 TVEPEKQSKTNHKNI
+515 TLASEEQSNKNPKNI

-537 KQNRTGII
+537 KQIRNGII
-545 DIAIMQSLTRAGE
+545 DIAIMQSLTRIGE
-558 VKEYVKDYGMV
+558 VKEFVKDYGMV

-640 FTGFR
+640 FTSFR
-645 IHSLTE
+645 IHSLNE
-651 KTEKDWTINELYAAV
+651 KTENDWTINELYAAL
-666 VTNETRNQQ
+666 VTNESRNQQ
-675 IIDDVIESHKNGRN
+675 ITDDVIECYKNGRN

-694 ERVEHVKILS
+694 ERIEHVKILS
-704 TEIGKTIP
+704 AEIGKTIP
-712 VVISVTGG
+712 DVISVTGG
-720 MGIKETREILEKI
+720 MGTKETRDTLERI

-741 IILVATGRFI
+741 IVLVASGRFI

-761 TLFLAMPISWK
+761 TMFLAMPISWK

-778 AGRLHRLFAGKNE
+778 AGRLHRLFKGKNE
-791 VLIYDYADIH
+791 VLIYDYVDIH
-801 VQVFEKMYNKRLSG
+801 VQVFEKMYNRRLSG

-822 AKGES
+822 TKGEI
-827 FANRKPSNE
+827 FGNQYKTHDNE
-836 NGNVDIIFDKSNFL
+836 NLDIIFDKSNFL

-858 NANSEILIVS
+858 NASNEILIIS
-868 PFVTKRRTHQ
+868 PFVTKRRTQQ
-878 MMRELEIAL
+878 MIQELDFAIAN
-887 DRKVNVTVV
+887 KAKITVV

-911 KEAVEQI
+911 KDAIEQL
-918 KTTNIHIIFKSN
+918 KMAGLHLVFKSN

-935 AIFDQ
+935 AILDQ

-967 IAYELIGSLEKIK
+967 IAYELINSLEKI
-980 NDTA
+980 

>member
-11 LQLKEENQM
+11 LLLKEENQI
-20 LRKVLERLNSLHDTD
+20 LRKTIEGLMSMHDVGLEA
-35 FQKSNSDFLH
+35 SNNNLLH
-45 IEQQAI
+45 IEQQSVDI
-51 ANPNKLEIFDK
+51 PIRSEIHGK
-62 KATEIVNKRSS
+62 QAKEIVIKYSS
-73 SAEKIEL
+73 TFEKIKL
-80 FMSLFRGRE
+80 YMSLFRGRE
-89 DVYANRWENKKQ
+89 DVYAKRWENKKLQ
-101 HTSGYSPA
+101 SSGYSPA

-114 TPGICLK
+114 VPGICLK
-121 PKIKCSACN
+121 PKIKCSVCN
-130 HKSYLKLDKQIIDNH
+130 HKDYLELNKQVIENH
-145 LRGNVVAG
+145 LRGNIVAG
-153 VYPMLPDETCW
+153 VYPLLTDETCW
-164 FLAIDFDDDGWKKD
+164 FLAIDFDDEGWKKD
-178 ISALAEVCSKFEIP
+178 ISVLRKVSLQFEIP
-192 VAIERSRSGNG
+192 FAVERSRSGNG
-203 VHAWYFFDQP
+203 AHAWFFFDQP

-226 LTYTMNQRHEITFKS
+226 LTYAMNQRHEITFKS
-241 YDRFFP
+241 YDRLFP

-273 NSVFIDDDFQSYEDQ
+273 NSVFIDDDFQTYEDQ
-288 WSFLSSIKK
+288 WSFLSSIRK
-297 LTEDNIES
+297 LTEDNIDTIIAQ
-305 LITKLWKG
+305 LCNG
-313 NELGT
+313 NELGI
-318 LKEDTEEKSK
+318 LKEDTEEKPK
-328 PWETSKV
+328 PWESNKV
-335 ILQNK
+335 VLQNK
-340 DFPDTVEIVKANM
+340 DFPEIIEIFKANM
-353 LFIPKVG
+353 LFIPKAG

-408 LPRGCETDLRN
+408 LPRGCENDLID

-428 DLVCKTNTGRKID
+428 DWVCKTNPGRKID
-441 VSFNGTLR
+441 VTFNGALR
-449 DDQPAAVGELLA
+449 DNQPVAVSEFLA
-461 HNTGVLCGTTAFGKT
+461 NNTGVLCGTTAFGKT
-476 VAAIKII
+476 VAAINII

-506 LNEFLTINE
+506 LTEFLTMNE
-515 TVEPEKQSKTNHKNI
+515 KVVPEKQSNKNHKNI

-537 KQNRTGII
+537 KQIRTGII
-545 DIAIMQSLTRAGE
+545 DIAIMQSLTRMGE
-558 VKEYVKDYGMV
+558 VKEFVKDYGMV

-581 FEMILKNVN
+581 FEMILKNVH

-640 FTGFR
+640 FTNFK
-645 IHSLTE
+645 IHNLNV
-651 KTEKDWTINELYAAV
+651 KAEKDWTIQELYSAL
-666 VTNETRNQQ
+666 VTNEIRNQQ
-675 IIDDVIESHKNGRN
+675 ITDDVIECYKNGRN

-704 TEIGKTIP
+704 TEIRKTIP
-712 VVISVTGG
+712 DVISVTGG
-720 MGIKETREILEKI
+720 MGTKETRETLERI
-733 TTAPTDKP
+733 TSAPTDKP
-741 IILVATGRFI
+741 IVLVASGRFI

-791 VLIYDYADIH
+791 VLIYDYVDIH
-801 VQVFEKMYNKRLSG
+801 VQVFEKMYNRRLSG

-822 AKGES
+822 AKGEI
-827 FANRKPSNE
+827 FANQKKTEDNA
-836 NGNVDIIFDKSNFL
+836 NVDIIFDKSNFL
-850 PVFSNDIL
+850 LVFLNDIL
-858 NANSEILIVS
+858 KASSELLIVS
-868 PFVTKRRTHQ
+868 PFVTKRRTQQ
-878 MMRELEIAL
+878 MIQELEIAFAH
-887 DRKVNVTVV
+887 KVNVTVV

-911 KEAVEQI
+911 NDAFEHLKMAG
-918 KTTNIHIIFKSN
+918 IHLIFKPN

-967 IAYELIGSLEKIK
+967 IAYELIVSLEKI
-980 NDTA
+980 